1 MQRNYD
7 NEETEIDLRELLFAL
22 KRRLLIILAAALAGG
37 IIAGAYTRLMVTP
50 VYRSTATMLVISKET
65 TLTSLADLQLGSQLT
80 QDYSVLIKSRPVLEE
95 VIDNLG
101 LDMSYGALKSA
112 ISINNPTDTRIL
124 EISVTDSDPELARD
138 LVNELVNT
146 GSVYIGDQMEVVPPK
161 IIEEGEMPGAPVSP
175 SLARNVGM
183 GAAAGLA
190 LAAGIVIL
198 ISILNDTIKSEDDVE
213 KYLRIPTLAS
223 IPDRKDYISDRTG
236 KSNKKKKKRKRR
248 KKSKWQNKK

>member
-1 MQRNYD
+1 MQKKYD
-7 NEETEIDLRELLFAL
+7 NDETEIDLIELLFAL
-22 KRRLLIILAAALAGG
+22 KRKLLLILAAALAGG

-101 LDMSYGALKSA
+101 IDMNYGTLKAA
-112 ISINNPTDTRIL
+112 ISINNPSGTRIL
-124 EISVTDSDPELARD
+124 EISVTNSDPELARD
-138 LVNELVNT
+138 LVNELVDT

-161 IIEEGEMPGAPVSP
+161 VIEEGETPGAPISP
-175 SLARNVGM
+175 SLTRNVFM
-183 GAAAGLA
+183 GAVVGLA

-198 ISILNDTIKSEDDVE
+198 ISLMNDTIKSEEDVE
-213 KYLRIPTLAS
+213 KYLRIPTLGS
-223 IPDRKDYISDRTG
+223 IPDRKDYISNRSD